1 MLMKKKSMIAMKMK
15 GKINSYIQQLSEK
28 KTLHFSLI
36 DPDKVPDYNF
46 LVSTSKKLY
55 DAGTSAF
62 MVGGTLGVSKDKL
75 DSILDILQDYSIP
88 VILFPS
94 NINIISEKA
103 DAIMFMSL
111 LNSDDLYYVIG
122 AQVVAAPIIKRLGLE
137 ILPTAYIIV
146 GFGGTAG
153 HVGRARVIPFDNSD
167 LAVAYS
173 LAAEYLG
180 MKYVYLEAGSGSP
193 ETVRPE
199 MIAAVK
205 KSTSTL
211 LMVGG
216 GIKSADKAKLLA
228 SAGANIIVTGNLIE
242 NDIERAVKLIK
253 AITNN

>member
-1 MLMKKKSMIAMKMK
+1 MKMK

-199 MIAAVK
+199 MIAAV
-205 KSTSTL
+205 
-211 LMVGG
+211 
-216 GIKSADKAKLLA
+216 
-228 SAGANIIVTGNLIE
+228 
-242 NDIERAVKLIK
+242 
-253 AITNN
+253 

>member
-1 MLMKKKSMIAMKMK
+1 MKMK